1 MIMKINGILISD
13 VCTAYVRDFQG
24 TYNIFVNHIM
34 SYIFTQFSMCSWVKV
49 WDNFQFRKIV
59 DSLFKLLALW
69 HRLCIRLGKRLLQL
83 RFGTT
88 LLTSL
93 SFSYLAPVVAG
104 DLRLSG
110 STSFVWITHV
120 RVDHRGIRDLRST
133 STFLSRESGSTEVF
147 EVARTAGNGN

>member
-1 MIMKINGILISD
+1 MFWERFLGPHPRITQRNEAVIS
-13 VCTAYVRDFQG
+13 
-24 TYNIFVNHIM
+24 
-34 SYIFTQFSMCSWVKV
+34 
-49 WDNFQFRKIV
+49 
-59 DSLFKLLALW
+59 
-69 HRLCIRLGKRLLQL
+69 HRMGNACFGL

-120 RVDHRGIRDLRST
+120 RVDHRGVRDLCST
-133 STFLSRESGSTEVF
+133 STFLSHESGSTGVF
-147 EVARTAGNGN
+147 EVARTAGNGI

>member
-1 MIMKINGILISD
+1 MFWERFLGPSPRITQRIEAVISHRMGNA
-13 VCTAYVRDFQG
+13 C
-24 TYNIFVNHIM
+24 
-34 SYIFTQFSMCSWVKV
+34 FS
-49 WDNFQFRKIV
+49 
-59 DSLFKLLALW
+59 
-69 HRLCIRLGKRLLQL
+69 L

-93 SFSYLAPVVAG
+93 SFSYLAPVFAG

-133 STFLSRESGSTEVF
+133 STFLSRESGSTGVF
-147 EVARTAGNGN
+147 DVARTAGNGILSPIPVNYSLPQ